1 MTATPSPV
9 KAKQETRIRAS
20 LGPSFPV
27 VPVTNFTK
35 GKFPLGTMEAMWDII
50 GPTVAVNM
58 GKRVALWEI
67 FTICYMQ
74 GLENGSSIA
83 EDKQK

>member
-1 MTATPSPV
+1 MMTETPRPV
-9 KAKQETRIRAS
+9 KESRIRAS

-35 GKFPLGTMEAMWDII
+35 GKFPRGTMEAMWDII
-50 GPTVAVNM
+50 GPTVQVNM
-58 GKRVALWEI
+58 DESVHLWEI

-74 GLENGSSIA
+74 GLANGSDIA
-83 EDKQK
+83 EDKLK